1 MILYYNVLY
10 TVYLA
15 YVVCICIRCEIL
27 HIQFVILLFVLDCF
41 AYYQYCYLII
51 FYVLCSLRFLI
62 NVDWFEQ
69 WKMYVDYDSSN
80 PSQTGLESVVPG
92 LIDNTNLFKGTLLVF
107 RISYIDITL
116 SGILASADDSFTDLR
131 PNMTN
136 ELDYYLLPLAAWEK
150 LFTWYGV
157 LDGQNPVERKVI
169 LQGRYLKHL
178 KVEVYMTSIKLC
190 LFTNQNAVK
199 IKEYSKAEILGEFVI
214 ETNS

>member
-1 MILYYNVLY
+1 
-10 TVYLA
+10 
-15 YVVCICIRCEIL
+15 
-27 HIQFVILLFVLDCF
+27 
-41 AYYQYCYLII
+41 
-51 FYVLCSLRFLI
+51 
-62 NVDWFEQ
+62 
-69 WKMYVDYDSSN
+69 MYVDYDSSN
-80 PSQTGLESVVPG
+80 SSQTGLESVVPG
-92 LIDNTNLFKGTLLVF
+92 LIDNTDLFKGTLLVF

-116 SGILASADDSFTDLR
+116 SGILASADESFTDLR

-136 ELDYYLLPLAAWEK
+136 EHDYYLLPLAAWEK

-178 KVEVYMTSIKLC
+178 KVEVYMTSVKLC

-214 ETNS
+214 EINS